1 MSVVNSPVR
10 LYTFIFLDDALS
22 VGNDAMYSEPSL
34 PFRTMP
40 KSSYVIEKNAL
51 TAWLMSSSRDTEGY
65 ATTIA
70 AQADSP
76 AAYFSFTPFVV
87 FSPE

>member
-1 MSVVNSPVR
+1 MAAENP
-10 LYTFIFLDDALS
+10 TF
-22 VGNDAMYSEPSL
+22 
-34 PFRTMP
+34 
-40 KSSYVIEKNAL
+40 
-51 TAWLMSSSRDTEGY
+51 WDTEGY

>member
-1 MSVVNSPVR
+1 MSVVDSPVR
-10 LYTFIFLDDALS
+10 SYTFIFLDDALS

-51 TAWLMSSSRDTEGY
+51 TARLMSLSRDTEGY
-65 ATTIA
+65 SAVIVKLA
-70 AQADSP
+70 
-76 AAYFSFTPFVV
+76 
-87 FSPE
+87 

>member
-10 LYTFIFLDDALS
+10 LYTLIFLDDALS

-51 TAWLMSSSRDTEGY
+51 TARLMRLSRDTE
-65 ATTIA
+65 
-70 AQADSP
+70 S
-76 AAYFSFTPFVV
+76 
-87 FSPE
+87 

>member
-22 VGNDAMYSEPSL
+22 VGNDAMYSEPSS

-51 TAWLMSSSRDTEGY
+51 TARLMSLSRDTEVRH
-65 ATTIA
+65 ALVHTLILR
-70 AQADSP
+70 P
-76 AAYFSFTPFVV
+76 FTVAFG
-87 FSPE
+87 

>member
-10 LYTFIFLDDALS
+10 LCILIFLDDALS

-51 TAWLMSSSRDTEGY
+51 TALLMRLSRDTEGY
-65 ATTIA
+65 
-70 AQADSP
+70 SHR
-76 AAYFSFTPFVV
+76 
-87 FSPE
+87 